1 MKITL
6 VTLMALV
13 FASSLLGQD
22 SAERQSAD
30 NQPSEKQ
37 PVPKEAAQAQ
47 AAKLL
52 KELYG
57 GEWAAAKT
65 SVEKEALAIKLLDKG
80 KESEGDPAGQFAL
93 FKVARDVALQAG
105 DSHTA
110 FQAIDALADGFAVDG
125 VEMKTAALT
134 KLVSV
139 AQKPDQHMKSAE
151 DAMAALDEAIS
162 HDNYTA
168 AARLGGFALAAADKT
183 SDKDLRSRARSAID
197 AARKSASAFE
207 VADAAKT
214 ALGKNPLD
222 AKANSIVGRYRCFV
236 KHDWNGL
243 SMLVLG
249 DDESMRLVA
258 KLDLN
263 GAASSTEQVRL
274 GDAWWDLAEK
284 QTGAVKKQCR
294 ARAEHWYEG
303 ALPGLSGLMKDKVQK
318 RLQAEAPPP
327 PARKSAPSL
336 FRIINRNSGMCL
348 CPRDGGTGNA
358 HDVELLQQPL
368 VPFTPDQAWKLDK
381 VQGYCWIANLKSDGC
396 IAVAKASKNPGSGI
410 WVPPKDRKALEQQW
424 ELKPLPGGYFAIIN
438 RNSGYC
444 LAIPE
449 GRKSAGQTACQ
460 WPYAGELDQ
469 QWRIE
474 VAPDERKSKD
484 LRRRK
489 KGDIND

>member
-6 VTLMALV
+6 VIFVALV
-13 FASSLLGQD
+13 FPSSLMGQD
-22 SAERQSAD
+22 SAERQPAHSQRA
-30 NQPSEKQ
+30 EKQ
-37 PVPKEAAQAQ
+37 PVPKEAAQAR
-47 AAKLL
+47 AAKLI

-65 SVEKEALAIKLLDKG
+65 SAQKEDLAIKLLDKG
-80 KESEGDPAGQFAL
+80 KESTGDPGGQFAL

-105 DSHTA
+105 DSHIA
-110 FQAIDALADGFAVDG
+110 FEAIDALADEFTVDG
-125 VEMKTAALT
+125 VEMKTAALA
-134 KLVSV
+134 KVVSV
-139 AQKPDQHMKSAE
+139 SQRPDQHMQSAE

-168 AARLGGFALAAADKT
+168 AARLGEFALAEADET
-183 SDKDLRSRARSAID
+183 RDKDLRSRARGVID

-207 VADAAKT
+207 VAEAAKAT
-214 ALGKNPLD
+214 LGKNPLD
-222 AKANSIVGRYRCFV
+222 AKANSIVGRYLCFV
-236 KHDWNGL
+236 KRDWNGL
-243 SMLVLG
+243 SMLALG

-258 KLDLN
+258 KLDLA
-263 GAASSTEQVRL
+263 GTASSTEQVRL

-294 ARAEHWYEG
+294 ARAGHWYEG
-303 ALPGLSGLMKDKVQK
+303 ALPGLSGLTKDKVQK

-348 CPRDGGTGNA
+348 CPRDGGTGKA
-358 HDVELLQQPL
+358 QDVELLQVPL
-368 VPFTPDQAWKLDK
+368 APFTPDQAWKVDK
-381 VQGYCWIANLKSDGC
+381 VQGYCWIVNLKSDGC

-410 WVPPKDRKALEQQW
+410 WVPPKDPKALEQQW
-424 ELKPLPGGYFAIIN
+424 ELKSLPGGYFEIIN

-449 GRKSAGQTACQ
+449 GKKSAGQTACQ
-460 WPYAGELDQ
+460 FPFAGELDQ

-489 KGDIND
+489 RGDIND